1 MSKSYRD
8 GRMALTQR
16 LFAYSGRGILCSDQA
31 CNQFIQVISE
41 NKKAPKPGLFH
52 RIFGSST
59 WARTRDLRINS
70 PALYQLSYRGSEA
83 LNYSH
88 IVELLAN

>member
-1 MSKSYRD
+1 MSKSYRNV
-8 GRMALTQR
+8 RMALTQR
-16 LFAYSGRGILCSDQA
+16 LFAYSGRVSCSDRA
-31 CNQFIQVISE
+31 CNQFIQAISE

-70 PALYQLSYRGSEA
+70 PALYQLSYRGNEA